1 MTVPVTCTEKEKEAL
16 FGLKDIDTA
25 WGDDDD
31 GMNMFGRRLALSLDL
46 NWII

>member
-16 FGLKDIDTA
+16 FGLKYIDTV

-31 GMNMFGRRLALSLDL
+31 RMNKFRRRLAL
-46 NWII
+46 